1 MFKQISFCSA
11 LVGHAPRRI
20 ALTAAFTIGFTS
32 YLPAQVNF
40 ISSQTIPNANVCTG
54 LFAGHFNNDAK
65 SDFLASCHPWFPVG
79 SPPQNIAFLNNG
91 NGTYTGV
98 VDAVADSEF
107 SITELVTDLNGDG
120 ISDLVLAE
128 EGNIGFQVQLGNPD
142 GTFRA
147 PNPVPG
153 IGGSGNQIIVA
164 GDFSGNGRKDLAS
177 IDITTTGS
185 GASMLFHN
193 TLTIALN
200 KGDGTFQAGNSYTL
214 NTTTPSQSV
223 PHLSSGDI
231 NGDGK
236 ADLAVVYGGT
246 NGTVV
251 PYLSSGNGVFVKGAT
266 FAAGNGPG
274 AAVIGKLNSDAYGDL
289 AIPTSTGVTILFGS
303 ASGAL
308 TAGHSVPYQN
318 PSGNFGFGDGLQLA
332 DVSKDGKTD
341 MVFASPN
348 LVFVYKGN
356 GDGTFASPSVY
367 SMPGP
372 GSLTLADTT
381 GNGNLDIAAIG
392 VLEGQGN
399 QIGSIGLLI
408 NDGKGNFRAAPNTYS
423 PLAAGIVSVEF
434 NHDGKRDVAIVNT
447 PVCKAPCNGKVTIFP
462 GSGST
467 YFNPGTQYTIGMHGM
482 AIGSGDLNG
491 DGVTDLVVTNGTP
504 GDNADVSILLGIKAG
519 GFQPAQN
526 LHLGSLSNDAFLVDM
541 NHDGKLDLVED
552 GGIALGDGKGSFGD
566 LIPFPDGIAFGYDSS
581 SNYYSTHL
589 GVGDFNGDGI
599 LDIAAAMNNQVWVL
613 LGDGTGHFTGSQ
625 LTSSVDVQQAIGII
639 VGKLHGGSIS
649 DIVVA
654 SQDFYSSGGDN
665 EAIYFKGNG
674 NGTFQ
679 DGVSI
684 GGTDPTLTGAVAIGD
699 FNHDGKND
707 VALTSASSAVV
718 LLGNGDGTFILPTQ
732 KFGITSGTP
741 QAPGVTAN
749 SVGYVAVSDFNG
761 DGLPD
766 MIFTNDHGLSR
777 LYSVPAPTVSP
788 TTLNWAPSNDS
799 AVQVV
804 TIKNTLTTAQ
814 SIRAVLADP
823 SQSEYQITSNTC
835 GSSLAAGGTCK
846 VSIKHNGGAGRLL
859 DTLYVS
865 DNGVFIASVALE
877 AND

>member
-1 MFKQISFCSA
+1 MFMQISFCSA
-11 LVGHAPRRI
+11 LVGPALRRI
-20 ALTAAFTIGFTS
+20 ALTAALTIGFTS

-40 ISSQTIPNANVCTG
+40 ISAQTIPANVCTG
-54 LFAGHFNNDAK
+54 LFAGHFNNDAR
-65 SDFLASCHPWFPVG
+65 SDFLASCRPGFPAG
-79 SPPQNIAFLNNG
+79 SGPTSTAMLNNG
-91 NGTYTGV
+91 NGTYTYV
-98 VDAVADSEF
+98 VDTVANSQF
-107 SITELVTDLNGDG
+107 SSPKLVTDSNGDG
-120 ISDLVLAE
+120 ISDLVLSE
-128 EGNIGFQVQLGNPD
+128 EGNTGYAVQLGNPD

-147 PNPVPG
+147 PVFVSALG
-153 IGGSGNQIIVA
+153 DGNTIVA

-177 IDITTTGS
+177 ITTTVNGNS
-185 GASMLFHN
+185 IQN

-200 KGDGTFQAGNSYTL
+200 KGDGTFQTGNSYTL
-214 NTTTPSQSV
+214 NSTISPLY
-223 PHLSSGDI
+223 LSSGDI

-246 NGTVV
+246 SGTVV
-251 PYLSSGNGVFVKGAT
+251 PYLSSGNGVFVKGST
-266 FAAGNGPG
+266 FAAGNSPQ
-274 AAVIGKLNSDAYGDL
+274 AAAIGKLNSDAYGDL

-308 TAGHSVPYQN
+308 TAGQSVPYQN
-318 PSGNFGFGDGLQLA
+318 ASGHFGFGESLLLA

-356 GDGTFASPSVY
+356 GDGTFANPSVY
-367 SMPGP
+367 SVPGP
-372 GSLTLADTT
+372 GLLTLADTK

-392 VLEGQGN
+392 TLGGAGN
-399 QIGSIGLLI
+399 VATSIGLLT

-423 PLAAGIVSVEF
+423 PLAAGIVSADF
-434 NHDGKRDVAIVNT
+434 NHDSKRDVAIVNT
-447 PVCKAPCNGKVTIFP
+447 PLCNAPCNGKVTIFP

-467 YFNPGTQYTIGMHGM
+467 YFNAGTQYTIGMHGM

-504 GDNADVSILLGIKAG
+504 GDNADVSILLGIKTG
-519 GFQPAQN
+519 GFQPAHN
-526 LHLGSLSNDAFLVDM
+526 LRLGSLSNDAFLVDM

-599 LDIAAAMNNQVWVL
+599 LDIAAAMNTEVWVL

-625 LTSSVDVQQAIGII
+625 LTSTVDVQQAIGII
-639 VGKLHGGSIS
+639 VGKLHGGSVS

-654 SQDFYSSGGDN
+654 SQDFYGGGGDN

-699 FNHDGKND
+699 FNHDGKID
-707 VALTSASSAVV
+707 VALTSSSSAVV
-718 LLGNGDGTFILPTQ
+718 LLGNGDGTFIHAA
-732 KFGITSGTP
+732 GGYITSGAVQPSST
-741 QAPGVTAN
+741 N
-749 SVGYVAVSDFNG
+749 SVGYVAVADFNG

-777 LYSVPAPTVSP
+777 LYSMPVPNVLP
-788 TTLNWAPSNDS
+788 TTLNWTASNDS

-804 TIKNTLTTAQ
+804 TINNTTTTAQ

-865 DNGVFIASVALE
+865 DNGVFIASVSLQAT
-877 AND
+877 D